1 LRASDDSSASPAQGA
16 LQLAPRPGDLIRLG
30 TKDGQTEWSTWG
42 GTYEKFLEFLRA
54 QNGPGRSDPDAS
66 ISSILIKGSEE
77 GDWAKLEATF
87 EIQVERPDTRLTVPI
102 GLQEGS
108 ISSRPKHS
116 GPGEFRAGD
125 SLNRQKGHT
134 VNLRGKGLHVVTIPL
149 IVPIRRQLNQR
160 HLQLTIPPAAG
171 SQITLRVAK
180 EHCQVKPLDDAPVRA
195 TTVSNGTLIE
205 AVGIKGTFDLAWES
219 PLDESHARTVF
230 DVFTKCSVAMDR
242 DRIQWGVLQT
252 IDAKQGTLASVRVR
266 VPRSFPRVSGQQL
279 YISEARKY
287 GPSDIDANGFIKVE
301 LKAPGTGRIELR
313 WDLEGPPP
321 PKGLLTLTGFD
332 VEGAR
337 SDIGDISITPT
348 EGFHFDYRGGGNIRR
363 INVSALG
370 AGLAESAYAMWQPF
384 HLDLALEEIRPQFSV
399 DPVYYLLLSQRRIEL
414 TSQLR
419 IHVRQGALRELKF
432 AWPDWR
438 KQGWT
443 IEQLP
448 EFAEV
453 AEADKP
459 AVREGAN
466 GGTGRDDSTLG
477 VRLNGRRGDD
487 FVVAFRASRPAPVSG
502 TKFPLWLP
510 QLAGTTMTGGML
522 VAADAENIKSTLDPR
537 AETVVRTIGQE
548 RRDAL
553 GQPDSFRGLR
563 QVALRIDSPKAAF
576 DASVTTQEQKI
587 ETESRAKIEVRAGR
601 LQVEQRISYRVS
613 YERLTEATLVL
624 PKELP
629 RSNVQ
634 FTIDRSDLEAKIDPS
649 WTSSEPNGLDIA
661 RIPLP
666 PQPRIGSFDL
676 YAHYWVRMPDPPSQE
691 AEVPIPL
698 VRSRDSAFKTLR
710 VELRAADD
718 SEFEVVDDAWIPSLA
733 IDKASTYA
741 WTARGEQAILPLR
754 LVRVT
759 PLASPS
765 VKIGRAFIRS
775 SLDMAGTAQT
785 TAQYRIQSPA
795 SRIALTLPAGSTEA
809 RFWFDRLPLK
819 PERIREARPA
829 SGEYLL
835 DIGALSP
842 EPQPVLTVQYVD
854 PDASPCGLIGF
865 HRLSA
870 PSFPDNTSIESTIW
884 KVTFPF
890 EQYLFSASPGFSAE
904 FRWQRDG
911 VLWDRRPTA
920 RAVDL
925 GPRSGAGDPETDEGN
940 SYAFSRFGPAQ
951 TIVVGSMAGSF
962 VIFIGAGLSFL
973 SAFILLRL
981 RTARTLLSLFA
992 FAFAV
997 AVCCL
1002 WYGEAVRLLLQ
1013 PALFGFA
1020 LAFGAAV
1027 VDARIQR
1034 RGRHLLLE
1042 PPGAAEFVTAAASA
1056 SSIERHLVP
1065 SADPEAPTINRL
1077 ASSDGAQGS
1086 QALSASASG
1095 SRP

>member
-1 LRASDDSSASPAQGA
+1 MSSGTHRDLRILFAAWLTCLATGPIAAQDQRPRSERPTSERAAEQATTSSRRGAESTGKQQTRRLPAFPWSALRASDDSPASPAQGA
-16 LQLAPRPGDLIRLG
+16 LQLVPRPGDLIRLG

-66 ISSILIKGSEE
+66 ISSILIKGTEE

-279 YISEARKY
+279 YISEVRKY

-414 TSQLR
+414 TSQFR
-419 IHVRQGALRELKF
+419 IHVRKAPARAEVRLAGLEETRLDDRAASRVRRSGRSRE
-432 AWPDWR
+432 AGCSGR
-438 KQGWT
+438 GQRRGWT
-443 IEQLP
+443 RRLHAGSAFEW
-448 EFAEV
+448 AS
-453 AEADKP
+453 
-459 AVREGAN
+459 R
-466 GGTGRDDSTLG
+466 GRFCGRVPGLSPRAGLRDEISTLAATAC
-477 VRLNGRRGDD
+477 RLHDVGRHAGGRGRGEHQVDSRSACRNGRSHHRSRAARSLGSAR
-487 FVVAFRASRPAPVSG
+487 FVSRPEAG
-502 TKFPLWLP
+502 CAAHRLP
-510 QLAGTTMTGGML
+510 QSGF
-522 VAADAENIKSTLDPR
+522 
-537 AETVVRTIGQE
+537 
-548 RRDAL
+548 RR
-553 GQPDSFRGLR
+553 Q
-563 QVALRIDSPKAAF
+563 
-576 DASVTTQEQKI
+576 VTTQQQKI

-634 FTIDRSDLEAKIDPS
+634 FTIDRPDLEAKIDPS
-649 WTSSEPNGLDIA
+649 WTISEPNGLDIA

-676 YAHYWVRMPDPPSQE
+676 YAHYSVRMPESARPGGGGSDSARAFARQCLQNLARRTPGCGRQRVRGCRRGLDPLLGDRQGEHLRLDRQRRAGHSAVASRARDGTGFSQRE
-691 AEVPIPL
+691 DQPRVHSIVARHGWDGSNHRPVPHSKPCFADRPDIAGRLDRSQVL
-698 VRSRDSAFKTLR
+698 VRS
-710 VELRAADD
+710 AA
-718 SEFEVVDDAWIPSLA
+718 L
-733 IDKASTYA
+733 
-741 WTARGEQAILPLR
+741 
-754 LVRVT
+754 
-759 PLASPS
+759 
-765 VKIGRAFIRS
+765 
-775 SLDMAGTAQT
+775 
-785 TAQYRIQSPA
+785 
-795 SRIALTLPAGSTEA
+795 
-809 RFWFDRLPLK
+809 
-819 PERIREARPA
+819 
-829 SGEYLL
+829 
-835 DIGALSP
+835 
-842 EPQPVLTVQYVD
+842 
-854 PDASPCGLIGF
+854 
-865 HRLSA
+865 
-870 PSFPDNTSIESTIW
+870 
-884 KVTFPF
+884 
-890 EQYLFSASPGFSAE
+890 
-904 FRWQRDG
+904 
-911 VLWDRRPTA
+911 
-920 RAVDL
+920 
-925 GPRSGAGDPETDEGN
+925 
-940 SYAFSRFGPAQ
+940 
-951 TIVVGSMAGSF
+951 
-962 VIFIGAGLSFL
+962 
-973 SAFILLRL
+973 
-981 RTARTLLSLFA
+981 
-992 FAFAV
+992 
-997 AVCCL
+997 
-1002 WYGEAVRLLLQ
+1002 
-1013 PALFGFA
+1013 
-1020 LAFGAAV
+1020 
-1027 VDARIQR
+1027 
-1034 RGRHLLLE
+1034 
-1042 PPGAAEFVTAAASA
+1042 
-1056 SSIERHLVP
+1056 
-1065 SADPEAPTINRL
+1065 
-1077 ASSDGAQGS
+1077 
-1086 QALSASASG
+1086 
-1095 SRP
+1095 

>member
-1 LRASDDSSASPAQGA
+1 MRASDDSSASPAQGA

-348 EGFHFDYRGGGNIRR
+348 EGFHFDFRGGGNIRR

-795 SRIALTLPAGSTEA
+795 SRIALTLPVGSTEA

-819 PERIREARPA
+819 LERIREARPA

-842 EPQPVLTVQYVD
+842 EPQPVLTVQYIN
-854 PDASPCGLIGF
+854 PDISPCGLIGF

-870 PSFPDNTSIESTIW
+870 PTFPDNTSIESTVW

-890 EQYLFSASPGFSAE
+890 EEYLFSASPGFSPE

-920 RAVDL
+920 RVADL
-925 GPRSGAGDPETDEGN
+925 RPLTGTDLATDEGN

-962 VIFIGAGLSFL
+962 VIFVGAGLSFL
-973 SAFILLRL
+973 AAFILWRL
-981 RTARTLLSLFA
+981 RAARTLLSLFA
-992 FAFAV
+992 FGFAV

-1002 WYGEAVRLLLQ
+1002 WYGEAVRL
-1013 PALFGFA
+1013 
-1020 LAFGAAV
+1020 
-1027 VDARIQR
+1027 
-1034 RGRHLLLE
+1034 
-1042 PPGAAEFVTAAASA
+1042 
-1056 SSIERHLVP
+1056 
-1065 SADPEAPTINRL
+1065 
-1077 ASSDGAQGS
+1077 
-1086 QALSASASG
+1086 
-1095 SRP
+1095 

>member
-1 LRASDDSSASPAQGA
+1 V
-16 LQLAPRPGDLIRLG
+16 QLAPHPGDLIRLG
-30 TKDGQTEWSTWG
+30 TKDGQTEWSIWG
-42 GTYEKFLEFLRA
+42 GDTYEKFLEFLRT
-54 QNGPGRSDPDAS
+54 QNGPGRSDPEVS
-66 ISSILIKGSEE
+66 ISSISIKGTEE
-77 GDWAKLEATF
+77 GGWAKLEATF
-87 EIQVERPDTRLTVPI
+87 EIQVERPNVRVTVPL

-108 ISSRPKHS
+108 ISSRPRYS
-116 GPGEFRAGD
+116 GPGEFRAAD
-125 SLNRQKGHT
+125 ALNRQKGHT
-134 VNLRGKGLHVVTIPL
+134 VSLRGKGLHVVTIPL
-149 IVPIRRQLNQR
+149 IVPVRRQLNQR

-205 AVGIKGTFDLAWES
+205 AVGIKGTFDLVWEN

-266 VPRSFPRVSGQQL
+266 VPRSFPRIAGQQL
-279 YISEARKY
+279 YVSEARKY
-287 GPSDIDANGFIKVE
+287 GPADIDAGGFIKVE
-301 LKAPGTGRIELR
+301 LKAPGTGRLELR

-321 PKGLLTLTGFD
+321 PNGLLTLTGFD

-337 SDIGDISITPT
+337 SDIGDVSITPT
-348 EGFHFDYRGGGNIRR
+348 EGFHFDYRGGGNVRR

-384 HLDLALEEIRPQFSV
+384 RLDLALEEIRPQFSV
-399 DPVYYLLLSQRRIEL
+399 DPAYYLLLSQRRIEL

-419 IHVRQGALRELKF
+419 IHVRQGALRELRF
-432 AWPDWR
+432 AWPDWK

-448 EFAEV
+448 EFAEI
-453 AEADKP
+453 AESDKP
-459 AVREGAN
+459 A
-466 GGTGRDDSTLG
+466 TRDDSTLG
-477 VRLNGRRGDD
+477 MRLNGRRGDD

-502 TKFPLWLP
+502 AKFPLSLP
-510 QLAGTTMTGGML
+510 QLAGSTMTGGVL

-537 AETVVRTIGQE
+537 AETGVRTIGPE
-548 RRDAL
+548 RRDSL
-553 GQPDSFRGLR
+553 GIPESFRGLR

-576 DASVTTQEQKI
+576 DATVTTQEQKI

-613 YERLTEATLVL
+613 YERLSEATLVL

-629 RSNVQ
+629 RTGVQ

-666 PQPRIGSFDL
+666 SQPRIGSFDL
-676 YAHYWVRMPDPPSQE
+676 YAHYWVRMPDAPSQE
-691 AEVPIPL
+691 VEVPIPL

-710 VELRAADD
+710 VELRAAED
-718 SEFEVVDDAWIPSLA
+718 SEFEVVDGAWVPSLA
-733 IDKASTYA
+733 IDNPSTYA
-741 WTARGEQAILPLR
+741 WTAKGEQSILPLR

-759 PLASPS
+759 ALASPS
-765 VKIGRAFIRS
+765 VKISRALIRS

-795 SRIALTLPAGSTEA
+795 SRIALTLPVGSTEA

-819 PERIREARPA
+819 LERIREARPA

-842 EPQPVLTVQYVD
+842 EPQPLLTVQYID
-854 PDASPCGLIGF
+854 PDISPCGLIGF

-870 PSFPDNTSIESTIW
+870 PTFPDNTSIESTVW

-890 EQYLFSASPGFSAE
+890 EQYLFSASPGFSPE

-920 RAVDL
+920 RAADL
-925 GPRSGAGDPETDEGN
+925 RPPAGTDPATEEGN

-962 VIFIGAGLSFL
+962 VIFVGAGLSFL
-973 SAFILLRL
+973 AAFMLWRL
-981 RTARTLLSLFA
+981 RAARTLLSLFA
-992 FAFAV
+992 FGFAV

-1013 PALFGFA
+1013 PALLGFG

-1034 RGRHLLLE
+1034 RRGRLLLE
-1042 PPGAAEFVTAAASA
+1042 PPGAAEFVTAATSA
-1056 SSIERHLVP
+1056 SSIERNLIP
-1065 SADPEAPTINRL
+1065 LADPEAPTINRL
-1077 ASSDGAQGS
+1077 ASSDGSQGS